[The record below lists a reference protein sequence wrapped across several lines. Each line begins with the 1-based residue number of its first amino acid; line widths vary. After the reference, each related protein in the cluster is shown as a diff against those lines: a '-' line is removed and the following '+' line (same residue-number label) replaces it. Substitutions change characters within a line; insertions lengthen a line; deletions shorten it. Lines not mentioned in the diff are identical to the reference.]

1 MNLIILTAVLSCLNS
16 GLYVTSR
23 VLFTLAARGDAP
35 AVLVKLNDSKVP
47 VRAILFATAFAIV
60 AGAASVVEPTHVW
73 AFLLDASGALMLLVY
88 GIVALAQIRLRKRL
102 EAEAPERLLVRMWFY
117 PYGSWFTVAAILA
130 ILAAM
135 AFTPS
140 LQGQLGASLVVLA
153 IALGAFFILRRATA
167 RTVSAPPA

>member
-1 MNLIILTAVLSCLNS
+1 
-16 GLYVTSR
+16 R

-35 AVLVKLNDSKVP
+35 AALVKLNARKVP

-88 GIVALAQIRLRKRL
+88 GIVALAQIRLRRRL
-102 EAEAPERLLVRMWFY
+102 EAEAPERLVVRMWLY
-117 PYGSWFTVAAILA
+117 PAASWFTVAAIVA

-140 LQGQLGASLVVLA
+140 LRTQLGASLLVLG
-153 IALGAFFILRRATA
+153 IALAAFFALRR
-167 RTVSAPPA
+167 RQPA